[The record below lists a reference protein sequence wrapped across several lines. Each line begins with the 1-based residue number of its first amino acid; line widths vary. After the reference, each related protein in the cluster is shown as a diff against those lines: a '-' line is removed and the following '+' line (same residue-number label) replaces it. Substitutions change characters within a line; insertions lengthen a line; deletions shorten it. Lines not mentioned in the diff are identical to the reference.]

1 MRESMEVLFMNQFKC
16 LNYKPIKQIKK
27 MKSTPK
33 QKRDDARFE
42 MKVLALS
49 TIGIAILIIILL
61 IFK

>member
-1 MRESMEVLFMNQFKC
+1 
-16 LNYKPIKQIKK
+16 
-27 MKSTPK
+27 MKSNPK

-49 TIGIAILIIILL
+49 TIGIVIIIL

>member
-1 MRESMEVLFMNQFKC
+1 
-16 LNYKPIKQIKK
+16 
-27 MKSTPK
+27 MKATPK

-49 TIGIAILIIILL
+49 TIGIAIMIIILL